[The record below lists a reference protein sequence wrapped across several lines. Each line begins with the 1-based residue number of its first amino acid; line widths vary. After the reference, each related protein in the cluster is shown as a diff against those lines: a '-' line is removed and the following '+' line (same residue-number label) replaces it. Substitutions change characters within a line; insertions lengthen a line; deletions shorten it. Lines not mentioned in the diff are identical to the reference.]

1 MKKSVILLLG
11 FVIIAIYLVSAGIGD
26 AFSQDISR
34 DPTEFAPYGKPLGRT
49 SPTTVDVTLHVHERT
64 GTIDAGSDK
73 IVGTADDVTYNAMTF
88 GYSSDPTT
96 GRIPGPFIRV
106 LEGDTINV
114 TLNNTLGLATH
125 SIDFHAIKGYRGGMT
140 KLTAEAGKTATFS
153 FQLLHP
159 GLFVYHCASDG
170 AIVNVATH
178 IANGMWGMI
187 LVEPKKGGK
196 SFMRDV
202 KNADKEFYIMQC
214 EFYLDGDPGLQ
225 TSYAPGNYGF
235 DLLGKGLAEA
245 PDYVVFNGRAG
256 VSRST
261 IASSAPPVNI
271 DVNLGDNVII
281 YFGNMGPSLLS
292 ATHMIGDIWD
302 REYEEGDVLS
312 PPRNNIQTS
321 TVPPASTVIWAFK
334 PLVKESEGGYNILVD
349 HAIFRVA
356 KGALGLMHV
365 K

>member
-49 SPTTVDVTLHVHERT
+49 SSTTVDVTLHVHERT

-114 TLNNTLGLATH
+114 TLDNTLGLATH

-140 KLTAEAGKTATFS
+140 KLTAEAGDTATFS

-159 GLFVYHCASDG
+159 GLYVYHCAADG
-170 AIVNVATH
+170 VIANIATH

-196 SFMRDV
+196 YFRNDV
-202 KNADKEFYIMQC
+202 KNVDKEFYIMQC
-214 EFYLDGDPGLQ
+214 EFYLDGDPGLT
-225 TSYAPGNYGF
+225 TSYTPGNYEF

-261 IASSAPPVNI
+261 IASSAPPVDI
-271 DVNLGDNVII
+271 DVNKDDNVII

-334 PLVKESEGGYNILVD
+334 PLVKESEGGYNVLVD